1 MKSLRMKPS
10 SEDGQMS
17 IRPIDIQT
25 LLVQMSQVGKDQAAV
40 KEGVA
45 LQASI
50 QGAEEQKK
58 RDDAKEAIKGAE
70 EGEAA
75 TKPIKDR
82 QGRAPQER
90 GQREEGA
97 SATPPEEGPKPEGD
111 IVRDPSLGTHIDLT
125 G

>member
-1 MKSLRMKPS
+1 MKPS

-75 TKPIKDR
+75 AKPIKDR
-82 QGRAPQER
+82 QGRSPHER
-90 GQREEGA
+90 GPKEEGA
-97 SATPPEEGPKPEGD
+97 QASAPEDGGKPED
-111 IVRDPSLGTHIDLT
+111 DVVRDPSLGTHIDLT